1 MLPCRERRSARRL
14 LIRKHTRL
22 YMSVLKDFK
31 EFAVKGNV
39 VDLAVGV
46 IIGAAF
52 GKIVSSFVSDVVMPP
67 LGLLTSGAD
76 FKDLALTLRPAQGA
90 TPPVILKY
98 GMFMQSVFDFFLVAI
113 AIFAMVQVISKLKKN
128 EQAAAAPPEPP
139 KQEILLAE

>member
-1 MLPCRERRSARRL
+1 MTVIKE
-14 LIRKHTRL
+14 
-22 YMSVLKDFK
+22 FK

-76 FKDLALTLRPAQGA
+76 FKDLAWTLRAAVDTQPAVA
-90 TPPVILKY
+90 LKY
-98 GMFMQSVFDFFLVAI
+98 GLFLQSVFDFLLVAI
-113 AIFAMVQVISKLKKN
+113 AIFGMVQVINRMKRT
-128 EQAAAAPPEPP
+128 EAAAPTPP
-139 KQEILLAE
+139 AGPTKQELLLEQILDAIKAQQPVTPTQK